1 MSKGRLVIINMM
13 GIIALLALIA
23 VCGYY
28 YYQNEYYVTTD
39 EAKVSANMTKIT
51 APASGKLSGWDVKE
65 GDQISDGDNLGK
77 YPTVSSR

>member
-1 MSKGRLVIINMM
+1 MSKGRLLIINMI
-13 GIIALLALIA
+13 GIIATLALVA

-28 YYQNEYYVTTD
+28 YYQNEHYVTTD

-65 GDQISDGDNLGK
+65 GDHISDGD
-77 YPTVSSR
+77 